1 MNLFDWR
8 LDWQTLDERFEW
20 IRAMRGCPQDPEF
33 HAEGDVWIHV
43 KMVCDALRGL
53 DDWQALSES
62 ERHILFAAAL
72 LHDVA
77 KPACTRMEND
87 RITSRGH
94 SQRGAIQAR
103 RILWEQ
109 SADFAMREQVCAL
122 IRYHQAPFYLMQ
134 RPDALRTA
142 FLISQTAPCDLL
154 AILAKADA
162 LGRECGDRA
171 DLLARVELFREFC
184 SEQECLD
191 RPRAFPSALSR
202 FQYFRAVRRDPDY
215 LAHDD
220 STCEV
225 LLMSGLP
232 GAGKDTWIQ
241 RHAPDMLEMISL
253 DAIREEIGAPPVGNQ
268 GPVIQLAR
276 ERARALLRRCEGFVW
291 NATNLSQE
299 MRGPLID
306 LFTAYRAR
314 TKIVYVEASYHRLFV
329 QNRERRKAVPVS
341 AIERMMERWEL
352 PDPTEAPSVE
362 FWENGEQIRMGL
374 KPVRTD

>member
-1 MNLFDWR
+1 MNLLDWR
-8 LDWQTLDERFEW
+8 LDWQTLDEQFEW

-53 DDWQALSES
+53 DVWQALPES

-77 KPACTRMEND
+77 KPACTRVEND

-134 RPDALRTA
+134 RPGAQRMA
-142 FLISQTAPCDLL
+142 FLISQTARCDLL

-171 DLLARVELFREFC
+171 DLLERVELFREFC
-184 SEQECLD
+184 GEQQCLD

-202 FQYFRAVRRDPDY
+202 FQYFRTAERDPNY
-215 LAHDD
+215 QAHDD

-225 LLMSGLP
+225 ILMAGLP

-241 RHAPDMLEMISL
+241 RYAPCMLQTISL

-268 GPVIQLAR
+268 APVIQLAR
-276 ERARALLRRCEGFVW
+276 ERARALLRHCEGFVW

-299 MRGPLID
+299 MRAPLID

-314 TKIVYVEASYHRLFV
+314 TKIVYVEASHDRLFV
-329 QNRERRKAVPVS
+329 QNRERRKVVPVS
-341 AIERMMERWEL
+341 AIERMMERWEA

-362 FWENGEQIRMGL
+362 WWENGEQIARF
-374 KPVRTD
+374 